1 MRAMILARLYANP
14 LDRGKLRA
22 LAGLGADLTVL
33 VPDISGAPDR
43 SRFESEGNVRI
54 LPVPASGSLS
64 EPEALGWS
72 GRALRRAIRDVR
84 PELLQVEE
92 EPWSVVARKTAREAR
107 RAGIPLVG
115 FSRMPWPER
124 LPASASRRRRKVTD
138 AMAALAASSQLA
150 ADAARLERPELNVS
164 VIPQSGVDV
173 PAAVVQRNDGTV
185 NIGFIGRL
193 VAERGLD
200 LVLPALTRLGAGWR
214 LLVSGTG
221 PEQIVL
227 EAQAERLGIAASV
240 TWLGAQPRAQRLALL
255 QDLDILVSTP
265 RGGESWQELV
275 ATPVMLAM
283 AHGIPVIGSR
293 HGVLP
298 ERLGEAGL
306 LVPPDD
312 VDTLADALAELV
324 RDQPRRHALGLAARR
339 RAQEEF
345 SHHAVAQRSFALW
358 QQIMAPV

>member
-1 MRAMILARLYANP
+1 MRALILARLYANP

-22 LAGLGADLTVL
+22 LAGLGAELTVL
-33 VPDISGAPDR
+33 VPDISGTPDR

-54 LPVPASGSLS
+54 VPVPARGSLA
-64 EPEALGWS
+64 EPEEMSWS
-72 GRALRRAIRDVR
+72 GRALRRAIRDAR

-92 EPWSVVARKTAREAR
+92 EPWSAVARKAAREAC
-107 RAGIPLVG
+107 RAGVPLVG
-115 FSRMPWPER
+115 FSRMPWPDR
-124 LPASASRRRRKVTD
+124 LPTGASRRRRWVIN
-138 AMAALAASSQLA
+138 AATAVAATSELAAEPL
-150 ADAARLERPELNVS
+150 RRTRPELAVT
-164 VIPQSGVDV
+164 VIPQNGVDV
-173 PAAVVQRNDGTV
+173 PASVVQRNDGTV

-200 LVLPALTRLGAGWR
+200 LVLPALTRLGGGWR

-221 PEQIVL
+221 PEQIAL
-227 EAQAERLGIAASV
+227 EALAERLGIAANV
-240 TWLGAQPRAQRLALL
+240 TWLGAQPREQRLALL

-265 RGGESWQELV
+265 REVDGWQELI

-283 AHGIPVIGSR
+283 AHGIPVVASR

-298 ERLGEAGL
+298 ERLGDAGV

-312 VDTLADALAELV
+312 GETLADALADLV
-324 RDQPRRHALGLAARR
+324 RDQARRHALGLAGRR

-358 QQIMAPV
+358 QQLMAPV

>member
-22 LAGLGADLTVL
+22 LAGLGAELTVL
-33 VPDISGAPDR
+33 VPDISGSPDR

-54 LPVPASGSLS
+54 VPVPASGSLS
-64 EPEALGWS
+64 EPDELRWS

-92 EPWSVVARKTAREAR
+92 EPWSVVARKAAREAR
-107 RAGIPLVG
+107 RAGVPLVG
-115 FSRMPWPER
+115 FSRMPWPTR
-124 LPASASRRRRKVTD
+124 LPSGANRRRRQVMD
-138 AMAALAASSQLA
+138 AVAALAATSQLA
-150 ADAARLERPELNVS
+150 ADAVHRERPELSVT

-185 NIGFIGRL
+185 TIGCIGRL
-193 VAERGLD
+193 AAERGLD
-200 LVLPALTRLGAGWR
+200 LVLDAVTRLGAGWR
-214 LLVSGTG
+214 LLISGTG
-221 PEQIVL
+221 PEQIAL

-255 QDLDILVSTP
+255 QELDILVSTP
-265 RGGESWQELV
+265 REGEGWQELI

-298 ERLGEAGL
+298 ERLDDAGV

-312 VDTLADALAELV
+312 VDALADALTELV
-324 RDQPRRHALGLAARR
+324 RDQSRRHALGLAARR

-358 QQIMAPV
+358 QQHMVPV